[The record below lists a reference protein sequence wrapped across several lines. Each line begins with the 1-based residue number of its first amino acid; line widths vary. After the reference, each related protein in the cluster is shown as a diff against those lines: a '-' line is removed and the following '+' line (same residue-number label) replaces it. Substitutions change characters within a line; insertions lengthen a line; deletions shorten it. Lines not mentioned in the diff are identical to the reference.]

1 MGREQDDGPVVVGK
15 VLAARG
21 LAGQLKIEPL
31 SDFPGRF
38 APGGYLFLEGTPHL
52 LQRSTKLPDGSLAIK
67 LEGIDSREDAQ
78 KLLGLELTVPR
89 DMVPPP
95 PEGSYYHF
103 QLIDMEVY
111 TVSGDSLGALTEILD
126 AGPNDVYI
134 VTKDGREVLVPA
146 LEGVVLDVDVESARM
161 TVDLP
166 EGLRP

>member
-15 VLAARG
+15 VIAVRG

-38 APGGYLFLEGTPHL
+38 SPGGHLFLDGTPRL
-52 LQRSTKLPDGSLAIK
+52 LQRSAKLPDGSLAIK
-67 LEGIDSREDAQ
+67 LEGIDSREEAQ
-78 KLLGLELTVPR
+78 NLLGLELTVPR

-95 PEGSYYHF
+95 PDGSYYHF

-111 TVSGDSLGALTEILD
+111 TVSGELLGAVTEILD
-126 AGPNDVYI
+126 VGPNDVYV
-134 VTKDGREVLVPA
+134 VTNDGREVLVPA

-166 EGLRP
+166 QGLR

>member
-1 MGREQDDGPVVVGK
+1 MGKEQDDGPVVVGK
-15 VLAARG
+15 VIAVRG

-38 APGGYLFLEGTPHL
+38 SPGGHLFLDGTPHR
-52 LQRSTKLPDGSLAIK
+52 LQRSAKLPDGSLAIK
-67 LEGIDSREDAQ
+67 LEGIDSRDEAH

-95 PEGSYYHF
+95 PNGSYYHF
-103 QLIDMEVY
+103 QLIDIEVY
-111 TVSGDSLGALTEILD
+111 TVSGERLGAVTEILD
-126 AGPNDVYI
+126 VGPNDVYV

-146 LEGVVLDVDVESARM
+146 LEGVVLDVDIESARM

-166 EGLRP
+166 EGLR

>member
-1 MGREQDDGPVVVGK
+1 MGREQDDGLVVVGK

-21 LAGQLKIEPL
+21 LAGQLKIETL

-38 APGGYLFLEGTPHL
+38 APGGYLFLEGTSYL
-52 LQRSTKLPDGSLAIK
+52 IRKAAKLSDSSLAIK

-95 PEGSYYHF
+95 PDGSYYHF

-111 TVSGDSLGALTEILD
+111 TVSGEHLGAVTEIIE
-126 AGPNDVYI
+126 AGPNDVYV

-166 EGLRP
+166 EGLR

>member
-31 SDFPGRF
+31 SDFPERF

-52 LQRSTKLPDGSLAIK
+52 LQRSAKLPDGSLAIK

-95 PEGSYYHF
+95 PDGSYYHF

-111 TVSGDSLGALTEILD
+111 TVSGESLGALTEILD
-126 AGPNDVYI
+126 AGPNDVYV